1 MDDKYRAKV
10 SKLLTRLAQAVEDSR
25 NRTRDDEKAE
35 AEFRDEFDHIAR
47 EVIRVEWRGFCE
59 LLEQGGFRAV
69 VRPIQDGAVQA
80 SDRGWISL
88 RIQPKQSHSPS
99 SWKITFKCD
108 APQRQV
114 VVVLQTDAPQKTED
128 AEPVEEARH
137 SLEEITLGKV
147 AEYTTALLEQAV
159 SWIEGGLGGPAQR

>member
-1 MDDKYRAKV
+1 MDDNSRAKV
-10 SKLLTRLAQAVEDSR
+10 SKLLKRLAQAVEESR
-25 NRTRDDEKAE
+25 KRTRDDEKAD
-35 AEFRDEFDHIAR
+35 ADFRNEFDHIAR
-47 EVIRVEWRGFCE
+47 EVIRVEWRSFCE

-80 SDRGWISL
+80 QDRGWISL
-88 RIQPKQSHSPS
+88 RIQPKQSDAPS

-114 VVVLQTDAPQKTED
+114 VVVLQTDAPQKTDD
-128 AEPVEEARH
+128 ARPVEEIRH
-137 SLEEITLGKV
+137 SMEEITLGKV

-159 SWIEGGLGGPAQR
+159 SWLEDGLRERAPR